1 MDTTDLKARMNTKVQ
16 ALSER
21 EPGTSQY
28 LALNSNA
35 LELIQE
41 NLKHQPLSFH
51 LFDMVKSPS
60 GGSTVFSVPGLSG
73 EEAEKELTGIILDY
87 MTPRA
92 YWATSDPVEGMPPT
106 CLSKDSLISADGKV
120 CAHCPCN
127 DFGSK
132 DGESNAKACKE
143 SVLLF
148 LLRPGSVFPLLAPG
162 ASDQQEAVLEIHH
175 PPGEPIDAS
184 QQCSDQGHLGK
195 GHQPGRGNP
204 MLCSILTR
212 LRFWVR
218 RRRKRS
224 GSLAGSL
231 WISSM
236 PLTWS
241 LCSRKRTKLKR
252 RIPCRIFTKLSPTE
266 KRCPVQT
273 PQLPG
278 GQGGGDHR
286 QAGAFYPERGSSK
299 AGKPRSNP

>member
-1 MDTTDLKARMNTKVQ
+1 MDTTNLKTRMNTKVQ

-28 LALNSNA
+28 LALTSNA

-41 NLKHQPLSFH
+41 NLKHQPLSFQ

-87 MTPRA
+87 TTPRA

-148 LLRPGSVFPLLAPG
+148 LLRPGSVFPLLVRVPVT
-162 ASDQQEAVLEIHH
+162 SKKLF
-175 PPGEPIDAS
+175 
-184 QQCSDQGHLGK
+184 LK
-195 GHQPGRGNP
+195 YT
-204 MLCSILTR
+204 TR
-212 LRFWVR
+212 LVSR
-218 RRRKRS
+218 
-224 GSLAGSL
+224 LTPL
-231 WISSM
+231 SSVVTKIT
-236 PLTWS
+236 LEKAT
-241 LCSRKRTKLKR
+241 SR
-252 RIPCRIFTKLSPTE
+252 E
-266 KRCPVQT
+266 
-273 PQLPG
+273 
-278 GQGGGDHR
+278 
-286 QAGAFYPERGSSK
+286 
-299 AGKPRSNP
+299 GKPYALFHFDAVEVLGSEEAEKVREFGRQFMDIVHAADVEPVFTEAD